1 MADDQGPHPALLG
14 GYYKGSG
21 PFYKILHVEG
31 EKGLAKGSVFGDMP
45 VGLKYGQFGEADPII
60 CEATGESSYNV
71 ELSYDVKDQVH
82 IEYGVVTEAG
92 AKLLRKSVMGVHDY
106 EKISE
111 KEANEVLDDG
121 DPIDSLPT
129 PYKLQPHNQGHLIW
143 FSGPPYLHSC

>member
-1 MADDQGPHPALLG
+1 M
-14 GYYKGSG
+14 
-21 PFYKILHVEG
+21 
-31 EKGLAKGSVFGDMP
+31 GDP
-45 VGLKYGQFGEADPII
+45 VI

-82 IEYGVVTEAG
+82 IEYGLVTEAG

-111 KEANEVLDDG
+111 EEANEVLDDG
-121 DPIDSLPT
+121 DPIDSLRT

-143 FSGPPYLHSC
+143 FTGPPGTGKSTSAQLLAIELGYVYGAVVCKECAESQ